1 MFYNT
6 NVMPSVQKKRGWWDE
21 NRVKCLF
28 LDLRQKINVPFVAGL
43 KQTVNLA
50 GNAGITG
57 MPVIR
62 L

>member
-1 MFYNT
+1 
-6 NVMPSVQKKRGWWDE
+6 MPSVQKKRGWWDE

-57 MPVIR
+57 IPVIR